1 MPKELFY
8 HVPVTAGGAS
18 YDLSRDLT
26 SFTIEEDEQM
36 ADVLK
41 IHVTDRNKVLSH
53 AFQEG
58 MDVEVDLGMTDDH
71 SLVFRGRIY
80 KVDADMP
87 EDGVPRLVIHAHDNS
102 MKMGLLKRKRA
113 WQDKTLKEIV
123 TEIAADPKYSFKQKE
138 IKLRGD
144 PCFDGNG
151 LRQDNKTDLEF
162 VLELASDYGA
172 IMYIAADDKGDNFHF
187 LSQYHVMEEITP
199 ALTLYYGRCDVPGRL
214 LSFRANSDVGNIR
227 LPRLL
232 SGMDYTT
239 GKRIQPKDQKIE
251 EVVQPVDRFRDE
263 NLTEFGKREPAKAE
277 QLKAMMTAAADIQTK
292 VREERGAVDHVADP
306 VFTTEE
312 RIKERA
318 KNQHST
324 SLLGMEANGTTTGNH
339 RLHAQTTVEI
349 ADAGRFSGKWFLSKV
364 QHTVDSQGYH
374 TSFECRR

>member
-1 MPKELFY
+1 MSVELFY

-123 TEIAADPKYSFKQKE
+123 TEIAADPKYSFKRRRSNCAG
-138 IKLRGD
+138 IPVSTGTASGRITRPTWSSCWNLR
-144 PCFDGNG
+144 
-151 LRQDNKTDLEF
+151 R
-162 VLELASDYGA
+162 
-172 IMYIAADDKGDNFHF
+172 IMGPSCT
-187 LSQYHVMEEITP
+187 SQPMT
-199 ALTLYYGRCDVPGRL
+199 
-214 LSFRANSDVGNIR
+214 RA
-227 LPRLL
+227 
-232 SGMDYTT
+232 TT
-239 GKRIQPKDQKIE
+239 STFCRS
-251 EVVQPVDRFRDE
+251 
-263 NLTEFGKREPAKAE
+263 
-277 QLKAMMTAAADIQTK
+277 
-292 VREERGAVDHVADP
+292 
-306 VFTTEE
+306 TT
-312 RIKERA
+312 
-318 KNQHST
+318 
-324 SLLGMEANGTTTGNH
+324 
-339 RLHAQTTVEI
+339 
-349 ADAGRFSGKWFLSKV
+349 
-364 QHTVDSQGYH
+364 
-374 TSFECRR
+374 